1 MLQAACDQFPSKQ
14 RKDGIEH
21 MMEVVASDLGNLKIL
36 STVNIREAGEQRH
49 FKSSDNI
56 SKRQKYRSWDP
67 EEKPFWLFEL
77 FFSPES
83 QSHVSNSLHSR
94 E

>member
-1 MLQAACDQFPSKQ
+1 
-14 RKDGIEH
+14 

-56 SKRQKYRSWDP
+56 SKRQKYLYVQVLGPRG
-67 EEKPFWLFEL
+67 ETILAL
-77 FFSPES
+77 
-83 QSHVSNSLHSR
+83 
-94 E
+94 

>member
-21 MMEVVASDLGNLKIL
+21 MMKVVASDLGNLKIL
-36 STVNIREAGEQRH
+36 STVNIWDAGEQRH

-56 SKRQKYRSWDP
+56 SKRQKYLYVQVLGPRG
-67 EEKPFWLFEL
+67 ETILAL
-77 FFSPES
+77 
-83 QSHVSNSLHSR
+83 
-94 E
+94 